1 MRVKKIG
8 QRMITQLP
16 ARIATAVDGKY
27 WQSSED
33 YLLVGYIEHA
43 RRKLIRR
50 IIANKETGQLL
61 LEVRRITKFVPLNW
75 DSVVENNEWDIDCW
89 PDLYKLRE
97 RIYGIKPLILPGKT
111 TAPVMVTH
119 YGKP

>member
-8 QRMITQLP
+8 MRMINQLP

-33 YLLVGYIEHA
+33 YLLVGYLEHT

-61 LEVRRITKFVPLNW
+61 LEVRRVTKFVPLDW
-75 DSVVENNEWDIDCW
+75 DSVVENNEWDVDCW

-97 RIYGIKPLILPGKT
+97 RLYGIKAEILPGRKL
-111 TAPVMVTH
+111 APVIVYS